1 MLAAINQEEQKHE
14 ETQPMAAFTN
24 EGNGPNII
32 GNQETLLG
40 RTPTIVDPNQ
50 LARLNFGNQST
61 PTPQQNTDEDMYN
74 PITPKRTLAHD
85 YRMAQR
91 SKERKERKEK

>member
-40 RTPTIVDPNQ
+40 RTPTIVDHNQ
-50 LARLNFGNQST
+50 LARLHFGQST
-61 PTPQQNTDEDMYN
+61 PIPQHNTDESMYN
-74 PITPKRTLAHD
+74 PITPKRTPAHE
-85 YRMAQR
+85 YRMSQR
-91 SKERKERKEK
+91 RKESKERKDK